1 MLVMRHDTPY
11 NPTQQV
17 LTTSWSQQRISLDG
31 PSRDRH
37 PIVEK
42 HEYSTAIRPLDFI
55 LAILDTNK
63 FGQDFSEGFLLG
75 TPVAHHIF
83 TCGAAPAFWPEV
95 PIEDRIGI
103 RH

>member
-17 LTTSWSQQRISLDG
+17 LTTSWSKQRISLDG

-42 HEYSTAIRPLDFI
+42 HEYSTAGPLDFI
-55 LAILDTNK
+55 FGDSGSN